1 MPTSSGKQGADA
13 TNVAE
18 IDFAAAARRILKSVL
33 RDREITYAELAAKL
47 SARGIIESE
56 TSIAQKLR
64 RGTFQ
69 FSFFLQCMSAI
80 GMVQVNLTVPSPE
93 SETTATIR

>member
-1 MPTSSGKQGADA
+1 MRTSPGMQQADA
-13 TNVAE
+13 TIVAE
-18 IDFAAAARRILKSVL
+18 IDFVAAARRILKSVL
-33 RDREITYAELAAKL
+33 REREITYAELAAKL
-47 SARGIIESE
+47 AAKGIAETE